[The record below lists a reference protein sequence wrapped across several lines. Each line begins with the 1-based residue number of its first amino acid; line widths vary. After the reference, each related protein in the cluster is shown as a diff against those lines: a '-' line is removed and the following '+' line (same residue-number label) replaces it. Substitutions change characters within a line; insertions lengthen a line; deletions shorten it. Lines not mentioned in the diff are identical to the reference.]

1 VASQPELRDR
11 HVGDHRPLVVTV
23 ETEPLDLVVEGRATK
38 VRHEDTLRRVA
49 GAYASIYDWH
59 VRVRDGA
66 FHYAGGATTAGG
78 EDDE

>member
-1 VASQPELRDR
+1 
-11 HVGDHRPLVVTV
+11 
-23 ETEPLDLVVEGRATK
+23 